1 MATTLDDLL
10 RRAVESRASDIHL
23 KVGSPP
29 VVRIDGELRRLA
41 DAPSL
46 KPADTEAAAQTIFTQ
61 KAADVFAKTGEAD
74 FAYGRH
80 DLGRFRVSAFRQR
93 GSVSLVLR
101 RVVPGV
107 PSIEQLGLPPVV
119 RKLAAE
125 TRGLVLITG
134 PAGSGRT
141 TTVAGIVEHINQT
154 QPVSIVT
161 VEDPIEVLFPDKM
174 AVVAQ
179 REVGVDT
186 PDLASAIR
194 RATRQD
200 ADVIMVSEISDMDT
214 AAAAIAAAETGHLVV
229 GAMHTR
235 DPLDTVDRLIGMFG
249 EDHRGTVRQQVA
261 NLLRGIVSQR
271 LIDSADG
278 TGRVLATEV
287 LTGHGRVTEMIADGA
302 DNKDL
307 MEAIKDSEFFGMQTF
322 DMALLTLVTQRRVAI
337 STALPY
343 VRNSH
348 EFRAK
353 AMEAGIEV

>member
-1 MATTLDDLL
+1 MPTSLDDLL

-29 VVRIDGELRRLA
+29 AIRIDGELHRLA
-41 DAPSL
+41 DVPTL
-46 KPADTEAAAQTIFTQ
+46 RPADTETAAQTIFSQ
-61 KAADVFAKTGEAD
+61 KAAETFAKTGEAD
-74 FAYGRH
+74 FAYGRP

-141 TTVAGIVEHINQT
+141 TTVAAIVEHINQT

-174 AVVAQ
+174 GVVAQ

-186 PDLASAIR
+186 PDLASAVV
-194 RATRQD
+194 RAMRQD
-200 ADVIMVSEISDMDT
+200 ADVIMVSEIADLET
-214 AAAAIAAAETGHLVV
+214 ASAVIAAAETGHLVV

-235 DPLDTVDRLIGMFG
+235 DPVDTVDRVIDFFP
-249 EDHRGTVRQQVA
+249 EERRATVRKRVA
-261 NLLRGIVSQR
+261 NLLRGVVSQR
-271 LIDSADG
+271 LLDSADG

-287 LTGHGRVTEMIADGA
+287 LTGHGRVTELIGEGA
-302 DNKDL
+302 AGKDL
-307 MEAIKDSEFFGMQTF
+307 MEAVKDSEFFGMQTF
-322 DMALLTLVTQRRVAI
+322 DQALLGLVTQRRI
-337 STALPY
+337 TLPTALPY

-353 AMEAGIEV
+353 AMEAGIEA